1 MPSAVRHRRLLSKE
15 APSDVSRTRCSAL
28 RAGPQSRDYHEH
40 PHEDRTLVERP
51 RINSAPRHKNGA
63 PGTLSRL
70 SAPDRRHPH
79 LLAPAGAAID
89 FLAGTELQFLAHADP
104 HLAEPRLIAGHRNRR
119 TAEAGIDLDKGV
131 LDLGRRHGLRSG

>member
-1 MPSAVRHRRLLSKE
+1 MPSAVRHRKLMSKE

-28 RAGPQSRDYHEH
+28 RADPQSRDYHEH
-40 PHEDRTLVERP
+40 RTVVEWP
-51 RINSAPRHKNGA
+51 QINSAPRHMNGA
-63 PGTLSRL
+63 PGRSSRL
-70 SAPDRRHPH
+70 SAPDRRHHH
-79 LLAPAGAAID
+79 LLAPAGTAID